1 MAVTVLGFMAFQ
13 AAAFYLAF
21 FMQELRSWSAIVIA
35 VHLLPQAIAGL
46 LWNVVIGNILHRVD
60 NTLLMAAGALAYLA
74 ADLLLSFMRADSS
87 YWAFIFPALVL
98 NVVGADFQ
106 FNVANMYVMQSLPP
120 DAQGLASGIMNT
132 LVRLASTLS
141 MGLATAVYATYEG
154 RADEDAA
161 DPMLKFTRTF
171 QVSVALAALGV
182 LVVPFIRIG
191 TQGGDEQQQS
201 LRKAM
206 AEGGDG
212 DGLVEMQEGAAAKK
226 KEKMNVVEEKH
237 DKLGGIDGKF
247 WKKDS
252 GGKD

>member
-35 VHLLPQAIAGL
+35 VHLLPQAIAGM

-74 ADLLLSFMRADSS
+74 ADLLLSFMRADSN

-154 RADEDAA
+154 RPGDAA

-191 TQGGDEQQQS
+191 TQGGDEQQQP
-201 LRKAM
+201 LRETAM
-206 AEGGDG
+206 AENG

-226 KEKMNVVEEKH
+226 KEEMNVVEEKH

-247 WKKDS
+247 WKKEF